1 MTLFGAIG
9 LAAVLAVP
17 LRAHP
22 EAGPRDAS
30 APGAERGSPSPRPSP
45 PLRGGEG
52 GLLLTSTWTSTPSAS
67 PAVRPE
73 RSADAEASARSRGA
87 PTEPEPTTD
96 PEIPLTDALARL
108 DHQSLTLVQSRS
120 RAAEASAIT
129 RQSASALLP
138 TLTAQGS
145 YVRNSDEAAV
155 VRPGGPTLFIQPL
168 EQRTATGALRVPLI
182 VPNAWFE
189 LAQSRDAARAADA
202 SAAATR
208 LQVRTGFAQAAFASA
223 AGEEIVAASARA
235 ATSAAEL
242 VRSAQRRV
250 QAGTAAPLDVL
261 KAEAEEVRRESDLAR
276 ARADLARSRLALGI
290 LLGEERPVRVQVPAE
305 PPVAPDAPPDALAR
319 DALVRRPELA
329 AQRAQVDA
337 AEAGVRSAWAR
348 LAPQLSA
355 SGSIFA
361 SDVAYPTG
369 ETEAWRASVDLV
381 WPLYDGGLRYGK
393 RRQAEAQLE
402 GARAAAEAQ
411 RLAVIQEVLDGR
423 RDLDVARERLR
434 LAEAQRRLAADAAAS
449 ARRSFDAGVASSLD
463 VIDANDRLYQ
473 ADVGLAESRARLAQS
488 GLALERALG
497 RDP

>member
-1 MTLFGAIG
+1 
-9 LAAVLAVP
+9 
-17 LRAHP
+17 
-22 EAGPRDAS
+22 
-30 APGAERGSPSPRPSP
+30 
-45 PLRGGEG
+45 
-52 GLLLTSTWTSTPSAS
+52 
-67 PAVRPE
+67 
-73 RSADAEASARSRGA
+73 
-87 PTEPEPTTD
+87 
-96 PEIPLTDALARL
+96 
-108 DHQSLTLVQSRS
+108 
-120 RAAEASAIT
+120 
-129 RQSASALLP
+129 
-138 TLTAQGS
+138 
-145 YVRNSDEAAV
+145 
-155 VRPGGPTLFIQPL
+155 
-168 EQRTATGALRVPLI
+168 
-182 VPNAWFE
+182 
-189 LAQSRDAARAADA
+189 
-202 SAAATR
+202 
-208 LQVRTGFAQAAFASA
+208 
-223 AGEEIVAASARA
+223 
-235 ATSAAEL
+235 
-242 VRSAQRRV
+242 
-250 QAGTAAPLDVL
+250 
-261 KAEAEEVRRESDLAR
+261 
-276 ARADLARSRLALGI
+276 
-290 LLGEERPVRVQVPAE
+290 VPAE

-449 ARRSFDAGVASSLD
+449 ARRSFDAGVASRLD